1 MDGAKSASAAFGR
14 VADPTPPRV
23 RALASEGERGEVVQL
38 RYRVV
43 EAGGASRETASV
55 FRGGRRVAT
64 IPGRL
69 HEVEADT
76 LFYFLPWRSTVRG
89 ALRFCVVS
97 TDPAGNRSKRSCAP
111 LHIT

>member
-1 MDGAKSASAAFGR
+1 
-14 VADPTPPRV
+14 
-23 RALASEGERGEVVQL
+23 VQL
-38 RYRVV
+38 RYKVF

-64 IPGRL
+64 IPGRP

-76 LFYFLPWRSTVRG
+76 LYYFLPWRSTVRG
-89 ALRFCVVS
+89 TLRFCVVS
-97 TDPAGNRSKRSCAP
+97 TDTAGNRSKRSCAP